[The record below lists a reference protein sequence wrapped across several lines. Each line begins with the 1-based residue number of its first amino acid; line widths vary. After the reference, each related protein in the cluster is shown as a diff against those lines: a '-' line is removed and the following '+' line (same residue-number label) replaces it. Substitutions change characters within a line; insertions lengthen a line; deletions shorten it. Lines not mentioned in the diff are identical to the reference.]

1 MRLVRYAHE
10 ETTGIGLETDRG
22 IVPTGFRTLND
33 VIAAGEAGLAAIRQM
48 ADGQPLERAKVLAP
62 TVNPSKIL
70 FCGVNYA
77 EHVKENPS
85 AVLPT
90 EPFIF
95 AKLPSAVIGPGEPIV
110 IPYEGSQVDWEVEMA
125 VVIGKTARKVGKEE
139 ALDHVFGYTAVN
151 DVSGRDIQFKD
162 QQITLGKGIDTFC
175 PMGPAVVTA
184 DELTDPSAL
193 TLTTR
198 LNGEVM
204 QQSAT
209 DRLIF
214 DIGALIAYLSDFTA
228 LQPGDIIAT
237 GTPGGVGIARDPAVF
252 MTPGDTIEVDVSAI
266 GTLCNVIAQEASP

>member
-1 MRLVRYAHE
+1 MRLVRYAHG
-10 ETTGIGLETDRG
+10 ETTGIGLETERG
-22 IVPTGFRTLND
+22 IVPTGYRTLND
-33 VIAAGEAGLAAIRQM
+33 VIAVGEPGLAAIRQM
-48 ADGQPLERAKVLAP
+48 AEGQPLDGARLLAP

-110 IPYEGSQVDWEVEMA
+110 IPYEGSQVDWEVELA
-125 VVIGKTARKVGKEE
+125 VVIGRTAKKVAKED
-139 ALDHVFGYTAVN
+139 ALAHVFGYTICN

-184 DELTDPSAL
+184 DELTDPQILRVASYV
-193 TLTTR
+193 
-198 LNGEVM
+198 NGEQM
-204 QQSAT
+204 QGASTA
-209 DRLIF
+209 DMIF
-214 DIGALIAYLSDFTA
+214 DVRTLISLLSRIITLNPGDVVSTGTPAGVGTFRQPPRY
-228 LQPGDIIAT
+228 LQPGET
-237 GTPGGVGIARDPAVF
+237 VVVEVEGIGRLENPVVA
-252 MTPGDTIEVDVSAI
+252 GW
-266 GTLCNVIAQEASP
+266 